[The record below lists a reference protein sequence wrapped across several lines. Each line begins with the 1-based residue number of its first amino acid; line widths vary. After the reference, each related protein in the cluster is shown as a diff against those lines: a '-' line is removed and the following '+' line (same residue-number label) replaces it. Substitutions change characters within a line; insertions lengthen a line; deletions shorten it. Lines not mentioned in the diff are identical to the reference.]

1 MLVSSFTLLIF
12 VFLRQYISFT
22 GHFGSAISSS
32 DHHLSYWKNVWAK
45 NTNIAF
51 ADEETLDRS
60 RAYSSQILE
69 KGDEMHRP
77 LNFSMTSDSIQHS
90 INPMFTSKL
99 FIHVWMMHT
108 RPHSMQILFDSV
120 AVYFLA
126 YVRTITKKIFLF
138 SGEDYMYKVKSLLIM
153 IDKLIFDVLNGY
165 SNILST
171 KW

>member
-1 MLVSSFTLLIF
+1 
-12 VFLRQYISFT
+12 
-22 GHFGSAISSS
+22 
-32 DHHLSYWKNVWAK
+32 
-45 NTNIAF
+45 
-51 ADEETLDRS
+51 
-60 RAYSSQILE
+60 
-69 KGDEMHRP
+69 
-77 LNFSMTSDSIQHS
+77 
-90 INPMFTSKL
+90 
-99 FIHVWMMHT
+99 MHT